1 MSDLAAGVPPL
12 LASHLELS
20 LIALAVAIAI
30 SLPLAIAVAG
40 RPRLAVPLLAGASV
54 VQTVPGLA
62 LLALMV
68 PLLDETDGLGLGL
81 SAFGF
86 PPAAIALTLYALLP
100 ILRNA
105 VTGLRGVDPAVVEAA
120 RGMGM
125 APGQIL
131 LQVELPLAAPV
142 IAAGIR
148 TAAVWTVGAATL
160 ATPVGQPSLGNY
172 IFTGLQTRN
181 WPMLLTGV
189 AAAAA
194 LAVVL
199 DAILAGAE
207 RALAGRHRRR
217 LVWPAAALVAVVAVI
232 FALPHLTAPGAPDAP
247 AAAGDR
253 AAAPA
258 VHRVRVG
265 AKTFTEQYV
274 LAEVLRARLAT
285 AGITVEVV
293 DSLGSAVVFDALVRG
308 DLDVYVDYSGT
319 IYTQHM
325 GRPAGPPRWQV
336 LAEVE
341 GWLAREHGVRSL
353 GSLGFENAYVLA
365 VRRDTAE
372 RLGLAEV
379 GDLAP
384 HAGGLTLGA
393 DYEFLG
399 RREWRQVRAA
409 YGLAFARETSFDP
422 ALLYQA
428 LATGE
433 VDAISAFSSDGR
445 IAAHDLVTLADP
457 AGALPPYDAMILL
470 GPRVAGDPGVLCALA
485 GLRDAIAVER
495 MREANH
501 RVDRDAGKA
510 TPREAAAWLLS
521 EVPPPAC
528 AITPRSTDR

>member
-1 MSDLAAGVPPL
+1 VNDLVAAVPPL
-12 LASHLELS
+12 LASHLELV
-20 LIALAVAIAI
+20 LIALVAASAI
-30 SLPLAIAVAG
+30 SLPLAVLVAG

-68 PLLDETDGLGLGL
+68 PLIDETDGLGVGL

-86 PPAAIALTLYALLP
+86 PPAVIALTLYAILP

-125 APGQIL
+125 APGQVL
-131 LQVELPLAAPV
+131 LHVELPLAAPV

-181 WPMLLTGV
+181 WAMLLTGV
-189 AAAAA
+189 AAAAL
-194 LAVVL
+194 LAMVL
-199 DAILAGAE
+199 DGILAAAE
-207 RALAGRHRRR
+207 RALASRHRRR
-217 LVWPAAALVAVVAVI
+217 VLWPAAALVVLAALVL
-232 FALPHLTAPGAPDAP
+232 ALPGLTAARAPDLP
-247 AAAGDR
+247 AATGD
-253 AAAPA
+253 AAATPA
-258 VHRVRVG
+258 VRRVRIG

-274 LAEVLRARLAT
+274 LAELMRARLAG
-285 AGITVEVV
+285 AGISVEVV
-293 DSLGSAVVFDALVRG
+293 DSLGSAVVFDALTRG
-308 DLDVYVDYSGT
+308 DLDAYVDYSGT
-319 IYTQHM
+319 IWTQHM
-325 GRPAGPPRWQV
+325 GREAGPPRWQV

-372 RLGLAEV
+372 RLGLRRV
-379 GDLAP
+379 GDLAA
-384 HAGGLTLGA
+384 HAPGLALGA

-409 YGLAFARETSFDP
+409 YGLRFGREVSFDP
-422 ALLYQA
+422 TLLYEA
-428 LATGE
+428 LAAGE
-433 VDAISAFSSDGR
+433 VDVISAFSSDGR
-445 IAAHDLVTLADP
+445 IAAYDLITLDDP

-485 GLRDAIAVER
+485 GLRGAIPVER

-510 TPREAAAWLLS
+510 TPREAAAWL
-521 EVPPPAC
+521 VAGIPAAVDC
-528 AITPRSTDR
+528 DPGAR